1 MTIRFSAARGGTT
14 PAIDRALCPCATLD
28 AANDNAR
35 AAPPVPVPGRV
46 SAAVSAQALGR
57 RARDVAYDAPI
68 LPDALR
74 HFARHGLS
82 AALQASLKA
91 EAAMAAGDK
100 ISCTRWLSICRQ
112 FDRRMAEAT
121 ARSLDR
127 QR

>member
-1 MTIRFSAARGGTT
+1 MTIRFSAARSGTT
-14 PAIDRALCPCATLD
+14 SAIGRALYPCAPLD
-28 AANDNAR
+28 AVNDNAL
-35 AAPPVPVPGRV
+35 AEAPAPTH
-46 SAAVSAQALGR
+46 R
-57 RARDVAYDAPI
+57 RRSSDVAYDAPI

-91 EAAMAAGDK
+91 EAAMAAGDQ

-121 ARSLDR
+121 ARSFER